1 MVNFVVVSVGIYV
14 AFVGTLFVLQR
25 SMLYFPDSSMPS
37 PHQSLVP
44 EMEAVSVTT
53 ADGLEIQSWYRA
65 AEDGR
70 ATVVL
75 FHGNAGHIGNRAFK
89 ARVFMK
95 AGFGMML
102 VGYRGYGGNPGKPT
116 EDGLYED
123 SRAAL
128 QFLDGQG
135 GNPGSMVFYGESL
148 GSGVAVQ
155 MAMERAKGTP
165 VGALIL
171 EAPFTSIA
179 DVAAH
184 HYPYLP
190 ARHLVRD
197 RYDSAAK
204 IAKIRAPLLVIH
216 GENDRTVPTRFG
228 RALFKAAVEP
238 KESNWIENAD
248 HNGLFDFGAGAL
260 AVDFIQRRLGGQS

>member
-123 SRAAL
+123 ARAAL
-128 QFLDGQG
+128 QFLDGKDG
-135 GNPGSMVFYGESL
+135 DSSDVVLYGESL

-155 MAMERAKGTP
+155 MAMERARGTP
-165 VGALIL
+165 VGGLIV

-184 HYPYLP
+184 HYPFLP
-190 ARHLVRD
+190 ARLMVWD
-197 RYDSAAK
+197 RFDSAAK
-204 IAKIRAPLLVIH
+204 IARIEAPLLVIH

-228 RALFKAAVEP
+228 RALFAAAVEP
-238 KESNWIENAD
+238 KESHWIENAD
-248 HNGLFDFGAGAL
+248 HNGLFDFGAGSV
-260 AVDFIQRRLGGQS
+260 AVDFIERRLGGG